1 MSTEEKDYVSNREL
15 IDKCRTFLNQG
26 TVFVRAS
33 DAKYLIELLTL
44 RHSITERILVGNE
57 ITIIAVL
64 PNEIFSGYT
73 VKNIISHPNYDS
85 IIRPRIVDKRLFIF
99 LNGCTEREITSDI
112 IFQKDEIDKTYERVE
127 KDKWI
132 IHDIHKNPKLSY
144 KLRPKDFFNFY
155 IANPELKLLN
165 L

>member
-1 MSTEEKDYVSNREL
+1 MSTEEKNYVSNREL
-15 IDKCRTFLNQG
+15 IGKCRTFLNQG
-26 TVFVRAS
+26 TVFVRVS
-33 DAKYLIELLTL
+33 DVKYLIELLTL
-44 RHSITERILVGNE
+44 RHSITERILIGNE
-57 ITIIAVL
+57 ITIIAIL

-112 IFQKDEIDKTYERVE
+112 IFQKDGIDKTHERVE
-127 KDKWI
+127 NNKWI
-132 IHDIHKNPKLSY
+132 IHDICENPKLSY